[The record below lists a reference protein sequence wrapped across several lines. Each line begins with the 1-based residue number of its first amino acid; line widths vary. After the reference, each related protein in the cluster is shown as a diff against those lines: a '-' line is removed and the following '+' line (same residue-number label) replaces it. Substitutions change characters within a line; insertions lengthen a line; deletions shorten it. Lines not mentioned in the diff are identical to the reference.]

1 MKART
6 LFKTMLVSAAL
17 TILAGCNTI
26 QPNTTTAVTP
36 ADAINQTDVTAKI
49 EKSGLATPST
59 NQGVVTGYEFKR
71 GFMIP
76 AEIGNYFGFRY
87 QAKQSLSITATA
99 GTGKITGE
107 VKTSLPVTVRV
118 SHPEMVQANGQT
130 TTESSWKDTLYFG
143 RPNYSMWQFESE
155 SERVDGQWTI
165 RLEYR
170 GKVIAEKN
178 FLVRKPAPEP
188 ARVTEVCT
196 AAVAMFPRPLAEAH
210 EACCSNGN
218 AQACYN
224 FAYRGMERLRDKV
237 GAALYYQRGCEL
249 GDISSCRMAG
259 RMAQNEADKQTWY
272 NKGCDLKDMD
282 SCLEV
287 DRLPQ

>member
-6 LFKTMLVSAAL
+6 LFKAMLVSAAL
-17 TILAGCNTI
+17 ATLAGCNTI
-26 QPNTTTAVTP
+26 QPNTTVAAVTP
-36 ADAINQTDVTAKI
+36 AAEKIQTNVTVEI

-59 NQGVVTGYEFKR
+59 NQGTVTGYDFKR

-87 QAKQSLSITATA
+87 QAKQVLAVTA
-99 GTGKITGE
+99 GTTKVTGE
-107 VKTSLPVTVRV
+107 IKASLPVTVRAI
-118 SHPEMVQANGQT
+118 HPEMLQANGQT
-130 TTESSWKDTLYFG
+130 TTESSWQDTLYFG

-155 SERVDGQWTI
+155 NERVDGQWTI
-165 RLEYR
+165 RLEYQ
-170 GKVIAEKN
+170 GNVIAEKN
-178 FLVRKPAPEP
+178 FLVRKPVPKP
-188 ARVTEVCT
+188 AKVTEVCT
-196 AAVAMFPRPLAEAH
+196 AAVAMFPQPLAEAH

-259 RMAQNEADKQTWY
+259 RMAKAEEDKQTWY
-272 NKGCDLKDMD
+272 NKGCDLKDLD

-287 DRLPQ
+287 GRLPK